1 MTEDDLVQYAVFQ
14 HYYRAGL
21 RGGALHV
28 EGTRRT
34 RGGAAPG
41 DPAAEAMLST
51 CIPHDSDYKRSNQT
65 RDSSFDIVFACSL
78 ERPRPRVCPSLAC
91 SSSNPVSTRAH
102 QSINFDRFRLIRPP
116 NRSTKALANPNL
128 PTPNP
133 KTQRSRLSCICAH
146 IHVTRRRL
154 GPVAEPV

>member
-41 DPAAEAMLST
+41 DPADPAAEAMLST

-65 RDSSFDIVFACSL
+65 RDSSIDIVFACSL
-78 ERPRPRVCPSLAC
+78 ERPRPRVS
-91 SSSNPVSTRAH
+91 VRASPAPRLTLSRLEPTN
-102 QSINFDRFRLIRPP
+102 QSISIDFD
-116 NRSTKALANPNL
+116 
-128 PTPNP
+128 
-133 KTQRSRLSCICAH
+133 
-146 IHVTRRRL
+146 
-154 GPVAEPV
+154 